1 MTTESALNEYLKIAA
16 GINKTLAEYGDKT
29 RTRNHNSSM
38 RKMLVFYEKLHAES
52 AIEREVY
59 SALLKED
66 EPYYKL
72 VGAIKCLE
80 LGTATADAV
89 ETLKKLQ
96 NCTEPLIS
104 NSACRNL
111 ESYMSYAKK
120 TDANINWNSWRL

>member
-1 MTTESALNEYLKIAA
+1 MTTESALSEYLKIAA

-29 RTRNHNSSM
+29 RTRKHNSSM
-38 RKMLVFYEKLHAES
+38 RKMLVFYEKLHAEP
-52 AIEREVY
+52 AVEREVY

-80 LGTATADAV
+80 LGTATTDAV

>member
-1 MTTESALNEYLKIAA
+1 MTTESALNEYLKIVA

-29 RTRNHNSSM
+29 RTRKHNSSM
-38 RKMLVFYEKLHAES
+38 RKMLAFYEKLHTEPAVEC
-52 AIEREVY
+52 EMY

-80 LGTATADAV
+80 LGTATTDAV

-96 NCTEPLIS
+96 DCTEPLIS

-111 ESYMSYAKK
+111 ESYMSYTGK
-120 TDANINWNSWRL
+120 TDVSTNWSSWRL

>member
-1 MTTESALNEYLKIAA
+1 MTMESALNEYLKIAD

-29 RTRNHNSSM
+29 HTRKHNTSM
-38 RKMLVFYEKLHAES
+38 RKMLAFYEKLHTEPAV
-52 AIEREVY
+52 EREVY
-59 SALLKED
+59 SALLKEN

-80 LGTATADAV
+80 LGTATTDAV
-89 ETLKKLQ
+89 ETLKRLQ

-111 ESYMSYAKK
+111 ESYMSYMKK
-120 TDANINWNSWRL
+120 ADTSTNWSSWRL

>member
-1 MTTESALNEYLKIAA
+1 MTMESALNEYLKIAA

-29 RTRNHNSSM
+29 HTRKHNTSM
-38 RKMLVFYEKLHAES
+38 RKMLVFYEKLHTDPAV
-52 AIEREVY
+52 EREVY

-80 LGTATADAV
+80 LGTATTDAV

-96 NCTEPLIS
+96 GCTEPLIS

-111 ESYMSYAKK
+111 ESYMSYMEKA
-120 TDANINWNSWRL
+120 DANTNWNSWRL

>member
-1 MTTESALNEYLKIAA
+1 
-16 GINKTLAEYGDKT
+16 
-29 RTRNHNSSM
+29 M
-38 RKMLVFYEKLHAES
+38 RKMLDFYEKLHTEPAV
-52 AIEREVY
+52 EREVY

-80 LGTATADAV
+80 LGMATTDAV
-89 ETLKKLQ
+89 ETLKRLQ

-111 ESYMSYAKK
+111 ESYMSYMEKA
-120 TDANINWNSWRL
+120 DASTNWSSWRL

>member
-1 MTTESALNEYLKIAA
+1 MYNEDGDEKW
-16 GINKTLAEYGDKT
+16 KDTL
-29 RTRNHNSSM
+29 S
-38 RKMLVFYEKLHAES
+38 ES

-89 ETLKKLQ
+89 GTLKKLRTVL
-96 NCTEPLIS
+96 N
-104 NSACRNL
+104 R
-111 ESYMSYAKK
+111 
-120 TDANINWNSWRL
+120 